1 MDFNFGNNNNPENP
15 DDENNNTFSFNPNNS
30 DADTEYSV
38 SDNSSPFE
46 WTPNDTQ
53 DSDESIQSDD
63 IDLDSLFSEDA
74 KEESPQFVPD
84 IPEQSLEEDNVVA
97 DDSNTVPEETEADE
111 AIPEAEAFEEQPEDV
126 PEAEAFEEQPEDIP
140 EAEAFEEQPEDVPEA
155 EAFEEQSEDVPE
167 AEAFEEQ
174 SEDVP
179 EAEAFEEQPED
190 ALDAEEFG
198 EQSEEAPETGFQMG
212 GFENTVPAPAALDKR
227 IRIPG
232 GDQEYQ
238 LSELI
243 DVETGEPLDLTS
255 LIPAELLSAT
265 VKEATGGFS
274 LGEAQPAPGGFDMS
288 AGSEPAAP
296 SKRKRPARPK
306 AEKKKGGGIL
316 GIVMG
321 GLLAFI
327 LFPYVMALIEMT
339 TGAQSNIPIPAPG
352 IPSTYKYIPEWW
364 PDWAMFVFPGRTA
377 DNAAQT
383 PAENPADKAAP
394 AADEENA
401 NPADDAAA
409 EDEAPADDAAAEDDG
424 SFDPDAFLGN
434 DGADNA
440 AEPADVLADD
450 EPVEPGVINAPQYTS
465 ADVIEAVAN
474 VGAAYKAA
482 KKIDDTVYAA
492 LNDMAEKST
501 FVDTSAVDDQLKDAM
516 SKVRVAMGNFGTKAA
531 LASALSEKWAA
542 RVEDE
547 SDDAGVM
554 FVGTL
559 SEVSQRDG
567 YQIGAIDI
575 EGQDSSVEVVGLR
588 KIKPAVGDKVVVCG
602 KRIANPGKNLGGF
615 TDNGI
620 PVVWGGIVIKAE
632 NK

>member
-63 IDLDSLFSEDA
+63 IDLDSLFTEDA

-84 IPEQSLEEDNVVA
+84 IPEQALEEEGVVE
-97 DDSNTVPEETEADE
+97 DDSNIIPDETEADE
-111 AIPEAEAFEEQPEDV
+111 NIPVAEVYDEQSEDIPEVEAFEDQSEDVPEAEAFEEQPEDV

-140 EAEAFEEQPEDVPEA
+140 EVEAFEE
-155 EAFEEQSEDVPE
+155 
-167 AEAFEEQ
+167 
-174 SEDVP
+174 
-179 EAEAFEEQPED
+179 
-190 ALDAEEFG
+190 
-198 EQSEEAPETGFQMG
+198 
-212 GFENTVPAPAALDKR
+212 TVPAPAALDKR
-227 IRIPG
+227 IRIPD

-255 LIPAELLSAT
+255 LIPAELLT
-265 VKEATGGFS
+265 VPEKEATGGFS
-274 LGEAQPAPGGFDMS
+274 LGEAQPTTGGFDMS
-288 AGSEPAAP
+288 AGSEPAAT
-296 SKRKRPARPK
+296 SKRRRPARPK
-306 AEKKKGGGIL
+306 TEKKKGGGIL

-383 PAENPADKAAP
+383 PAENPTDKPAP

-409 EDEAPADDAAAEDDG
+409 EDEAPADNAAAEDDG

-440 AEPADVLADD
+440 AEPVDVLADD

-465 ADVIEAVAN
+465 ADVSEAVAT
-474 VGAAYKAA
+474 VGAAFKAA

-516 SKVRVAMGNFGTKAA
+516 AKVRAAMGNFGTKAA

-542 RVEDE
+542 RAEDE
-547 SDDAGVM
+547 SDDAGVL
-554 FVGTL
+554 FVGNL
-559 SEVSQRDG
+559 SSVAERDG
-567 YQIGAIDI
+567 YQINTINV
-575 EGQDSSVEVVGLR
+575 EGQDGSVEVVGLR
-588 KIKPAVGDKVVVCG
+588 KIKPVVGDKVVVCG
-602 KRIANPGKNLGGF
+602 KRIANPAKNLGGF

>member
-30 DADTEYSV
+30 DADTEYCRVPES
-38 SDNSSPFE
+38 SSPFE
-46 WTPNDTQ
+46 WTPNDSQ

-74 KEESPQFVPD
+74 KEETPQFVPD

-97 DDSNTVPEETEADE
+97 DDSNFNNPDETEADE
-111 AIPEAEAFEEQPEDV
+111 TIPEAESFDDQS
-126 PEAEAFEEQPEDIP
+126 EDIP
-140 EAEAFEEQPEDVPEA
+140 EAEAFEEQSEDIPEA
-155 EAFEEQSEDVPE
+155 EAFDEQSEDI
-167 AEAFEEQ
+167 
-174 SEDVP
+174 
-179 EAEAFEEQPED
+179 
-190 ALDAEEFG
+190 
-198 EQSEEAPETGFQMG
+198 PETGFQMG
-212 GFENTVPAPAALDKR
+212 GFEETVPAPAALDKR
-227 IRIPG
+227 IRIPD

-255 LIPAELLSAT
+255 LIPAELLTAT

-274 LGEAQPAPGGFDMS
+274 LGGAQPAAGGFDMS
-288 AGSEPAAP
+288 AGSEPTAAP

-306 AEKKKGGGIL
+306 TEKKKGGGIL

-364 PDWAMFVFPGRTA
+364 PDWAMFVFPGKTA

-383 PAENPADKAAP
+383 PAENPADKPAP
-394 AADEENA
+394 AANEENA
-401 NPADDAAA
+401 APADDAAV
-409 EDEAPADDAAAEDDG
+409 EDEAPADNAAAEDDG

-434 DGADNA
+434 DGA
-440 AEPADVLADD
+440 EPKDVLADD

-465 ADVIEAVAN
+465 ADVSEAVAN
-474 VGAAYKAA
+474 VGTAFKAA

-516 SKVRVAMGNFGTKAA
+516 SKVRAAMGNFGTKAA
-531 LASALSEKWAA
+531 LASALSEKWATRA
-542 RVEDE
+542 EDD
-547 SDDAGVM
+547 SDDAGVL
-554 FVGTL
+554 FVGNL
-559 SEVSQRDG
+559 SSVAERDG
-567 YQIGAIDI
+567 YQINTINI
-575 EGQDSSVEVVGLR
+575 EGQDGSVEVVGLR

-602 KRIANPGKNLGGF
+602 KRIANPDKNLGGF
-615 TDNGI
+615 TDNGL

-632 NK
+632 DK